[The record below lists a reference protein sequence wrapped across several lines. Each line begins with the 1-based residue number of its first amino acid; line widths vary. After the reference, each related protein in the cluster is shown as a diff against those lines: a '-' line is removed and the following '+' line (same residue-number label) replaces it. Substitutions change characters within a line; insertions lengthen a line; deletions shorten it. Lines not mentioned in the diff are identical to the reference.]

1 MEKLFALGIS
11 AKFIKICR
19 CLYDRA
25 TLKIKTNESYSE
37 SIDISQGVLQ
47 GEILSPLLF
56 ALFICDLEDFLY
68 LNNARGL
75 SLDFAHEIVCLAYA
89 DDVTMLA
96 DSYHDLA
103 IKIKILEKYCEIN
116 DLKVNVTKSKIIVF
130 HKGKLKRFLSLYF
143 NGSPLE
149 IVNEYHY
156 LGVVFASSGLFIA
169 NLKKATASTCA
180 AIAVTQKII
189 AASKIDS
196 YYTINRLLRSL
207 CTSVLFYVI
216 TVWALRYFEEIDKI
230 QLGFHKN
237 LLSLPRSCPSYAV
250 RLETGS
256 LPLSWYIL
264 KNLFKICL
272 NILINHSNDT
282 NTKYNWI
289 SQINAITISHGLYES
304 LFILE
309 YKHNI
314 LQSDL
319 SRLERTGS
327 LQLYNK
333 LRILNPSYSLL
344 QSKASLKMLKT
355 ITQMRLITTC
365 YGRILNNQK
374 MYKFISSHYCDVCH
388 RPESGNMLHFLR
400 RSRCNLFARLLVD

>member
-1 MEKLFALGIS
+1 M
-11 AKFIKICR
+11 
-19 CLYDRA
+19 
-25 TLKIKTNESYSE
+25 
-37 SIDISQGVLQ
+37 
-47 GEILSPLLF
+47 
-56 ALFICDLEDFLY
+56 
-68 LNNARGL
+68 
-75 SLDFAHEIVCLAYA
+75 SLDFAHEIVCLAYT

-116 DLKVNVTKSKIIVF
+116 GLKVNVTKSKIIIF
-130 HKGKLKRFLSLYF
+130 HKGKLKRFPSFYF

-156 LGVVFASSGLFIA
+156 LGVVFSSSGLFIT
-169 NLKKATASTCA
+169 NLKKVTASTLA

-196 YYTINRLLRSL
+196 YYTINRLFRSL
-207 CTSVLFYVI
+207 CTSVLFYAI
-216 TVWALRYFEEIDKI
+216 TVWGLRYFQEIDKV

-256 LPLSWYIL
+256 LPQSWYIL
-264 KNLFKICL
+264 KNLFNWLDKIHKMENTRYPKICL

-282 NTKYNWI
+282 NSKYNWI
-289 SQINAITISHGLYES
+289 SQINAITRSHGLYE
-304 LFILE
+304 ILSILNLPKFSE
-309 YKHNI
+309 SKDTLLEKYRHNI

-319 SRLERTGS
+319 SRLERTDS

-333 LRILNPSYSLL
+333 LRILNPS
-344 QSKASLKMLKT
+344 
-355 ITQMRLITTC
+355 
-365 YGRILNNQK
+365 
-374 MYKFISSHYCDVCH
+374 
-388 RPESGNMLHFLR
+388 
-400 RSRCNLFARLLVD
+400 